1 MISSPKP
8 NWSTGNCAH
17 EIQIAP
23 PIRTLFSSTRLVV
36 VDTQHI
42 YGMQQFFVLADASAV
57 STWRPS
63 EGGRCSGSGRW
74 YELLVNNRHWALV
87 LNHCRAMLLAPGPPL
102 AASTGGWHLSPNL
115 RPSYLSS
122 STDCALFGSSE
133 LGLRAA
139 ARSYPEL
146 WAFTAKVFM
155 GCICDVIHCLLWSS
169 RSHSH

>member
-1 MISSPKP
+1 LRARNP
-8 NWSTGNCAH
+8 NRSTYSHA
-17 EIQIAP
+17 
-23 PIRTLFSSTRLVV
+23 FF
-36 VDTQHI
+36 VDTPRGSRYTAHLRHATI
-42 YGMQQFFVLADASAV
+42 FVLADASAV